1 VRQIL
6 IDLGFQDVSITRKEN
21 TEEIIKS
28 WNFKE
33 GTEKIVSSCYITAK
47 KPVNKTH

>member
-6 IDLGFQDVSITRKEN
+6 IGLGFEDVSITKKEN
-21 TEEIIKS
+21 SEEIIKS

-33 GTEKIVSSCYITAK
+33 GTEHFVFSAYITAT
-47 KPVNKTH
+47 KPIK